1 MSKQRQR
8 EMVEGPEAFERFN
21 NAIKGVL
28 AVPHSV
34 IKQRSEEYR
43 KASGRE
49 SKSARTKAKVK
60 HSASSDPD
68 V

>member
-1 MSKQRQR
+1 MSKQRQS

-21 NAIKGVL
+21 NAIKAVL

-34 IKQRSEEYR
+34 IKQRIEEYR

-49 SKSARTKAKVK
+49 SKSVRTKAKGQA
-60 HSASSDPD
+60 SASSDPD